1 MAKFDVE
8 CCQRHFVFPRE
19 HKCRQILFAKLL
31 ANRFLMTIASAVK
44 SVGPVV
50 TSSRSESRPGSQQNL
65 ASTFHKIEILQY
77 FSQTGFL
84 CQGWIGSILGS
95 FPIVLHAKLPSI
107 DPPRPVKYIWRSRT
121 LRHHGLNR
129 TAGIIGDSLCLLKD
143 TFPSSK
149 FKIQL
154 KS

>member
-50 TSSRSESRPGSQQNL
+50 TSSRPGSQQNL
-65 ASTFHKIEILQY
+65 ASTFQKIEILQY
-77 FSQTGFL
+77 FSQTGFPL
-84 CQGWIGSILGS
+84 SMLDWIYTG
-95 FPIVLHAKLPSI
+95 
-107 DPPRPVKYIWRSRT
+107 
-121 LRHHGLNR
+121 
-129 TAGIIGDSLCLLKD
+129 
-143 TFPSSK
+143 
-149 FKIQL
+149 
-154 KS
+154 